1 MRGLT
6 EASLLMRGVMDK
18 SLIEP
23 MVQPALPHANTAILG
38 AAARLSIKMASV
50 AQPQSVTQSP
60 LAACEGGRSN
70 WQLLCPRWHRVEAS
84 RPSFSPGAQ
93 MAPKASGDGDL
104 REEGQGGWPFSSPP
118 AFSFFVTTVPLSP
131 RSIQTWCEWLAVT
144 VEEIKH
150 KTDPLLSLPWQLPHN
165 LSLGK

>member
-118 AFSFFVTTVPLSP
+118 AFSFFCDDCATFP
-131 RSIQTWCEWLAVT
+131 
-144 VEEIKH
+144 
-150 KTDPLLSLPWQLPHN
+150 SLNPDLV
-165 LSLGK
+165 